1 MKIALLE
8 DEDAQAERLLSC
20 LVETA
25 HECKR
30 FATGHDFIKGVSAE
44 QFDLYVLDWVLPDIT
59 GEDVLLWLRNQYG
72 TNRPILFLTSMSSQD
87 HIVRALEQ
95 GADDYLVKPVQKPE
109 FLARLNALER
119 RYQIQKP
126 QERTD
131 FGRFSLNPQRRAA
144 LLDGADAKMTE
155 REFDVALYLV
165 KHQGELVSRAN
176 LLAAVWG
183 TNPEIN
189 TRTVDT
195 HVSRVRVKLGLYPEN
210 GWRLSSIYGHGYR
223 LERLTDE
230 ASSPL

>member
-8 DEDAQAERLLSC
+8 DEDAQAERLLAC
-20 LVETA
+20 LEGTM
-25 HECKR
+25 HTCKR
-30 FATGHDFIKGVSAE
+30 FASGHAFIKGVSDE
-44 QFDLYVLDWVLPDIT
+44 PFDLYVLDWVLPDIT
-59 GEDVLLWLRNQYG
+59 GEDVLLWLRNQFG
-72 TNRPILFLTSMSSQD
+72 TSRPVLFLTSMSSQD

-95 GADDYLVKPVQKPE
+95 GADDYLVKPAQKPE
-109 FLARLNALER
+109 FLARLKALER
-119 RYQIQKP
+119 RFQAQKIEEP
-126 QERTD
+126 TD
-131 FGRFSLNPQRRAA
+131 YGRFSLNVQGRAA

-183 TNPEIN
+183 TNPDIN

-223 LERLTDE
+223 LERLAE
-230 ASSPL
+230 NA

>member
-8 DEDAQAERLLSC
+8 DEDTQANLLLAC
-20 LVETA
+20 LVETEHA
-25 HECKR
+25 CKR
-30 FATGHDFIKGVSAE
+30 FSTGQAFIKGVSAE
-44 QFDLYVLDWVLPDIT
+44 QFDLYVLDWVLPDIS
-59 GEDVLLWLRNQYG
+59 GEEVLLWLRNQYG
-72 TNRPILFLTSMSSQD
+72 TNRPVLFLTSMSTQD

-119 RYQIQKP
+119 RYQGQKP
-126 QERTD
+126 EEKAD
-131 FGRFSLNPQRRAA
+131 FGRFTLNPQRRAA
-144 LLDGADAKMTE
+144 LLDGADAKMTD

-165 KHQGELVSRAN
+165 KHQGELVSRGN

-183 TNPEIN
+183 TNPDIN

-223 LERLTDE
+223 LERLTE
-230 ASSPL
+230 VA